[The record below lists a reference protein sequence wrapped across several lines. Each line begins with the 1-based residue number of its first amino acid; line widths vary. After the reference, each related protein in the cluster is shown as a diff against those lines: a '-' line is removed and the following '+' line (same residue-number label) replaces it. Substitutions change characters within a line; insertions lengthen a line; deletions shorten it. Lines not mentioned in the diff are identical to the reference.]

1 MTAQWRWLDL
11 GGVDGPTMV
20 NVFVALAATV
30 GSGESPPTVVL
41 LHPSSPFANVG
52 FHQEAEREVDLD
64 YCRAKGIPVVR
75 RVVGGGAIL
84 DGPWEQDYMVV
95 VPQGAP
101 GTEQGVAGF
110 YEHYL
115 RPIRSTLARLG
126 VTAERSGLNDL
137 AAGGRKVS
145 ANGALSLTGSWVLAG
160 DLLLDLDPEALS
172 RVLRVPDEK
181 FRGKLAQGMADWLT
195 SVRALTGRTP
205 DRSEVGRLLR
215 EEFAAALG
223 TPMVP
228 GELSG
233 EERASLEQLRA
244 SRSKDEWTFQ
254 RDRTHP
260 RLSQAPAEGRAVK
273 ISHEAVL
280 ARIDRKAGKLV
291 RVTLLHHGGRV
302 QEVQISGDFFTQ
314 PFDAPFP
321 ELERALVGAALTK
334 EDLRPLIDE
343 WLRSHRV
350 QLLGASPEDLT
361 EAILAAGALPP
372 SSS

>member
-52 FHQEAEREVDLD
+52 FHQEVEREVDLD

-115 RPIRSTLARLG
+115 RPILSALARLG

-181 FRGKLAQGMADWLT
+181 FRGKLAQGMAEWLT

-244 SRSKDEWTFQ
+244 SRTTDEWTFQ
-254 RDRTHP
+254 RDRAHP
-260 RLSQAPAEGRAVK
+260 RLSQAPAGGRAVK

-343 WLRSHRV
+343 WLRSRRV

>member
-1 MTAQWRWLDL
+1 MTAQWRWLEL

-52 FHQEAEREVDLD
+52 FHQEAERELDLD

-181 FRGKLAQGMADWLT
+181 FRGKLAQGMAEWLT

-291 RVTLLHHGGRV
+291 RVTLLHRHGRIE
-302 QEVQISGDFFTQ
+302 EVEFSGDFFTQ
-314 PFDAPFP
+314 PFDADLA
-321 ELERALVGAALTK
+321 ELEATLKGAPVDEAALRASIGGWV
-334 EDLRPLIDE
+334 EARGV
-343 WLRSHRV
+343 R
-350 QLLGASPEDLT
+350 LLGATADDL
-361 EAILAAGALPP
+361 AGAVAAAAALSPA
-372 SSS
+372 SL